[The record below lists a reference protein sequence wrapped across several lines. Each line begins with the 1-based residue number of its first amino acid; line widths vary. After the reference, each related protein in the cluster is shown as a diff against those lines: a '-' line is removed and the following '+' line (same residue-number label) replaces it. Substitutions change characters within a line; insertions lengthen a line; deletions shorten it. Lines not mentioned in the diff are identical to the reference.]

1 MQPSIENVVDKP
13 STYPDWLNDVW
24 AKSAELGEGG
34 QPETLARHT
43 WNVLSRLAEFIRLR
57 PNLPTQLNVP
67 RLWHILFWSA
77 FLHDFGKAIQGFQ
90 IQLRSDGKR
99 WGHRHEVFSLAFVD
113 WVTDDLSTEQQQWLV
128 ASIVSHHRD
137 FEEIQRL
144 YPIPDWDDDDP
155 LHPQLASLSEATLHG
170 LWRWLSE
177 CGIAWRDEL
186 RLTDFGIS
194 MPKLQAQHIAIE
206 SVQQHGVERIRH
218 WLGVYRRLNRDLE
231 DRDAPHAVM
240 PGITVRGYIINADH
254 SASAHA
260 GPIPLA
266 PFDADTI
273 LASRNLS
280 REGLFGHQS
289 QAEKVD
295 GSALLVAPTG
305 SGKTEAALLWAA
317 QQSSIIG
324 GLPRLFY
331 TLPYQASM
339 NAMQGR
345 LEESFPKLVGLQ
357 HGRSLLALYR
367 LLLEKDYHQKVAAR
381 TAKWAR
387 NLSRLNYP
395 PVRVFSPYQMLKG
408 MYRLK
413 GYEAL
418 LTDYHNAAFIF
429 DEIHAYEVGRL
440 AMILKT
446 IEYLRVNFNARFFIM
461 SATFP
466 TLIQEWLSEALNDST
481 TIEADPALFQEFVRH
496 RLILHDG
503 ELLTDSGLANVISDA
518 KGGKSVLVVCNLVA
532 HAQEAYDRI
541 RNQLS
546 EMNIRTEL
554 LHGRFNMRDR
564 SAKEQLIRETTGAAS
579 DKRQPIVLVAT
590 QAVEVSLDIDLDIIY
605 TEPAPLEA
613 LVQRFGRIN
622 RCRKQK
628 DLAPVHVFRQPDD
641 GQKIYD
647 SELVRRTL
655 VILEREHERPID
667 EGGIG
672 AWLDEIYSGEIEV
685 RWREKYEIAADNFDA
700 TCVRTMRP
708 FAADEGL
715 EAAFYKAFDGLEV
728 LPASLYDEYKT
739 LSDEEPIRA
748 GELLVPISWGRFHE
762 LRSGDKILP
771 RNKREPYVIKAAYDP
786 AVGLTFD

>member
-1 MQPSIENVVDKP
+1 MQPSIENVP
-13 STYPDWLNDVW
+13 YPDWLNDVW

-34 QPETLARHT
+34 QPETLAQHT
-43 WNVLSRLAEFIRLR
+43 WYVLSRLAEFIQLR

-77 FLHDFGKAIQGFQ
+77 FLHDFGKAVEGFQ
-90 IQLRSDGKR
+90 NQLRCDGQS

-113 WVTDDLSTEQQQWLV
+113 WVIDDLSTEEQQWLV

-137 FEEIQRL
+137 FEEIQRI

-155 LHPQLASLSEATLHG
+155 LRPQLASLPEEILHG
-170 LWRWLSE
+170 LWRWFLE
-177 CGIAWRDEL
+177 CGIPWRDEL
-186 RLTDFGIS
+186 GLANFGIS
-194 MPKLQAQHIAIE
+194 IPQLQEKHVAIE
-206 SVQQHGVERIRH
+206 TVQQYGIERIRH
-218 WLGVYRRLNRDLE
+218 WLKVYRTLNRNLE
-231 DRDAPHAVM
+231 RRSTLDASVL
-240 PGITVRGYIINADH
+240 GITVRGYIINADH

-266 PFDADTI
+266 KFDADTI
-273 LASRNLS
+273 LTSRNLS
-280 REGLFGHQS
+280 PESLFEHQT
-289 QAEKVD
+289 QAETVD

-317 QQSSIIG
+317 RQSSSVG

-345 LEESFPKLVGLQ
+345 LEDIFPHVGLQ
-357 HGRSLLALYR
+357 HGRGLLALYQ
-367 LLLEKDYHQKVAAR
+367 LLLERDYHPRAAAR
-381 TAKWAR
+381 TATWAR

-429 DEIHAYEVGRL
+429 DEIHAYEVTRL

-461 SATFP
+461 SATLP
-466 TLIQEWLSEALNDST
+466 TLIQGWLSKALDTPAN
-481 TIEADPALFQEFVRH
+481 IEADSELFQKFIRH
-496 RLILHDG
+496 RLILHNG
-503 ELLTDSGLANVISDA
+503 ELLTDSGLTNVINDA
-518 KGGKSVLVVCNLVA
+518 KAGKSVLVVCNLVT
-532 HAQEAYDRI
+532 HAQEVYNRI
-541 RNQLS
+541 CDQLNAV
-546 EMNIRTEL
+546 NIRTEL

-564 SAKEQLIRETTGAAS
+564 SAKEKLIRDATGATS
-579 DKRQPIVLVAT
+579 EKRQPIVLVAT
-590 QAVEVSLDIDLDIIY
+590 QVVEVSLDIDLDTIY

-613 LVQRFGRIN
+613 LIQRFGRIN
-622 RCRKQK
+622 RRRKQK
-628 DLAPVHVFRQPDD
+628 DHAPVHVFRQPDD
-641 GQKIYD
+641 GQRIYD
-647 SELVRRTL
+647 PELVQRTL
-655 VILEREHERPID
+655 SILEREHEQPID
-667 EGGIG
+667 EGSIG

-685 RWREKYEIAADNFDA
+685 HWREKYENAAANFDRM
-700 TCVRTMRP
+700 CIRPMRP

-715 EAAFYKAFDGLEV
+715 EEAFYRAFDGLEV
-728 LPASLYDEYKT
+728 LPASLYDEYNT
-739 LSDEEPIRA
+739 LSEEEPIRA
-748 GELLVPISWGRFHE
+748 GELLVPISWGRFHA
-762 LRSGDKILP
+762 LRNDDQVLCRSG
-771 RNKREPYVIKAAYDP
+771 REPYRVTAEYNS
-786 AVGLTFD
+786 AVGLTFN